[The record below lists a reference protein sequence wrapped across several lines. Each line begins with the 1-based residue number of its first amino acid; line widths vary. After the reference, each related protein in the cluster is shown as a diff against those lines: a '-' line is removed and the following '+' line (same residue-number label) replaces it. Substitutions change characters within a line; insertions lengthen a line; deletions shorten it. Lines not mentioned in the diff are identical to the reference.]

1 VKPFWREIYL
11 VALAA
16 VFAGLAS
23 RLFLNVYWAAGAVLV
38 ILALFAAHHFHQ
50 LSRLMRWLGQP
61 IGTPLPSGGGAW
73 EDVYAELHRRS
84 REAEEER
91 NHMKLALMRFRHAGQ
106 ALPDGVVIL
115 DSNQAIEWFNTTA
128 EQHFSLNRD
137 KDIGSRITNLLREP
151 VFVSYIG
158 AGRFAEPLLLNPVRD
173 PGRTLALQIVSYGDA
188 RSLLLSRDITQLE
201 KLETMRRDFVA
212 NVSHELKTPLTVV
225 NGFIETLLDNLPDLS
240 QEESRQFLGLAHEQ
254 AQRMQ
259 RLIMDLLMLS
269 ALETGS
275 PPPAEEPVVLHD
287 LMAEVIDEAR
297 AISNGRHQILLTST
311 DGAGLLGSRNELRS
325 AMGNLVTNAIRY
337 TPAGGAINITWQT
350 MDDGSGV
357 FSVADNGIGIESQH
371 LPRLTE
377 RFYRVDRGRSRESG
391 GTGLGLAIVKHVLTR
406 HQTVL
411 KIQSEPGHGSTF
423 SAHFPAH
430 RVTHSAVDKS
440 V

>member
-1 VKPFWREIYL
+1 VNSFWLEIFL

-16 VFAGLAS
+16 IVAGLAS
-23 RLFLNVYWAAGAVLV
+23 WLFLNAYWAVGIASL
-38 ILALFAAHHFHQ
+38 ILALFVAHHFHQ

-84 REAEEER
+84 REATEER
-91 NHMKLALMRFRHAGQ
+91 NLMKTALVRFRHAGQ

-115 DSNQAIEWFNTTA
+115 DSNQLIEWFNTTA
-128 EQHFSLNRD
+128 EQHFGLNRD
-137 KDIGSRITNLLREP
+137 KDIGSRITNLLRDP
-151 VFVSYIG
+151 TFVSYIG
-158 AGRFAEPLLLNPVRD
+158 AGQYAEPLLLHPVRD

-188 RSLLLSRDITQLE
+188 QSLLLSRDITQLE

-225 NGFIETLLDNLPDLS
+225 SGFIETLLDHLPDLAL
-240 QEESRQFLGLAHEQ
+240 EESKQFLSLAHEQ

-275 PPPAEEPVVLHD
+275 PPPSEERVVLHD

-297 AISNGRHQILLTST
+297 ALSKGRHQIVLTGT

-337 TPAGGAINITWQT
+337 TPAGGTIKVAWQT

-377 RFYRVDRGRSRESG
+377 RFYRIDRGRSRESG

-406 HQTVL
+406 HQAVL
-411 KIQSEPGHGSTF
+411 KIHSEPDHGSTF

-430 RVTHSAVDKS
+430 RVTH
-440 V
+440 